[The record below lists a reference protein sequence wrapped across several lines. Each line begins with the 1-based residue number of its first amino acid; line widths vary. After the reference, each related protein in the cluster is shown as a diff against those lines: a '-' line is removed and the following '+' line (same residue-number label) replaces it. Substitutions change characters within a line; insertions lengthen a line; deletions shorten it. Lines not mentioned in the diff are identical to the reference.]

1 MCTFSING
9 SNNSSNVDEKIK
21 KRVITK
27 IQTFK
32 ESIQMQSD
40 LQRNCGAQTEI
51 NFLGVFAKHLI
62 CIIILTNIES
72 ACK

>member
-1 MCTFSING
+1 
-9 SNNSSNVDEKIK
+9 
-21 KRVITK
+21 
-27 IQTFK
+27 
-32 ESIQMQSD
+32 MQSD